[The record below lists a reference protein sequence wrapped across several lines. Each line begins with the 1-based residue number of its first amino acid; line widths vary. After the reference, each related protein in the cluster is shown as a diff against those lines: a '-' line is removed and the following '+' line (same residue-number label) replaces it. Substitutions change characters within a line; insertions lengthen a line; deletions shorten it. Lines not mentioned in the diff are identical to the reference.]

1 MRFLRHGS
9 GVPGQK
15 KAAPDVLGQGP
26 VRPWHTVGLD
36 IPRPVARLQSR
47 TPLPQASIILPRR
60 RAKYHEQAMVAR
72 VTTFGF
78 TRSQVKIESGTEVA
92 SRGPT
97 WRSATP
103 LA

>member
-26 VRPWHTVGLD
+26 VRRGHTVGLD

-47 TPLPQASIILPRR
+47 TPLLQAVSLYP
-60 RAKYHEQAMVAR
+60 AE
-72 VTTFGF
+72 G
-78 TRSQVKIESGTEVA
+78 
-92 SRGPT
+92 
-97 WRSATP
+97 
-103 LA
+103 